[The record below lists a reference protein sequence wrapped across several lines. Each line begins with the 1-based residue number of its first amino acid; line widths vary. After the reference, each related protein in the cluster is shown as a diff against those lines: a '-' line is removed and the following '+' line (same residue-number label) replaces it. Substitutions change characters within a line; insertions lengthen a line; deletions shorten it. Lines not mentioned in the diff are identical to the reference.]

1 MILEETCLEKR
12 APWGHCR
19 MEVLAR
25 LCIVAAIEAFP
36 LAFIYT
42 KGELRTPRTRVEF
55 Q

>member
-25 LCIVAAIEAFP
+25 LGIVAAIEAFP
-36 LAFIYT
+36 LAFI
-42 KGELRTPRTRVEF
+42 PRVS
-55 Q
+55 